1 MYIFSSDETM
11 IESFHKNDNFMRAL
25 AFLDKYY
32 NVDGWRIQSNMLQ
45 VHYKGNLPISAMKP
59 IDWDPRSD
67 YFSGWHGLGYAYDKL
82 YYTSNQFIGH
92 ILTTLKI
99 PHDEQDIK
107 EKFLRYEYY
116 QGKGGDIVDLEEKAE
131 KKGRDMAQ
139 VLIDVFGPP
148 SSSAAFRSLFNLG
161 TFFAKCE
168 GFQNEERNAYA
179 MSFGQKMIDHNRVP
193 ENGSNILPPASL

>member
-1 MYIFSSDETM
+1 MYWLNNETM
-11 IESFHKNDNFMRAL
+11 VEQFQKNDSFMRAL
-25 AFLDKYY
+25 SFLDKYY
-32 NVDGWRIQSNMLQ
+32 DIDGWRIKSSMLEVHRRYSNSRI
-45 VHYKGNLPISAMKP
+45 G
-59 IDWDPRSD
+59 D
-67 YFSGWHGLGYAYDKL
+67 YYGWYGLGYASDKFN
-82 YYTSNQFIGH
+82 YTSNQFIGH

-193 ENGSNILPPASL
+193 ENGSNLLPPGSL